1 MQDLLMHLGEIEN
14 QLIMSRPVGGLPNTA
29 KEQLDKFMV
38 TNYIFYYFIFAG
50 LLEFYMQMFF

>member
-38 TNYIFYYFIFAG
+38 TNCLDFSFWRFCVDFYADNF
-50 LLEFYMQMFF
+50 